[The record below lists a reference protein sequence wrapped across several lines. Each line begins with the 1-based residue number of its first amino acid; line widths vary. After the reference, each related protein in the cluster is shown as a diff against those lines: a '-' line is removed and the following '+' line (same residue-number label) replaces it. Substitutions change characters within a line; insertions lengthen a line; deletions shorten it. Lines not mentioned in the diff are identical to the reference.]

1 MSDDPIASGVWG
13 IIGAVVG
20 SGVGGYVTYRIE
32 SHFRKQDR
40 QQVRRERISR
50 VHRTTGK
57 IINELLNMRRQALEH
72 VPAEHKGP
80 FWPLILPMIGIDPA
94 PLSYS
99 IDDISV
105 IAGPKADDVAHELI
119 ECEGFRNV
127 IAGSFVHY
135 NELRGRLSDAL
146 MPFTIWVD
154 GVAQTDV
161 AYRANAAIVR
171 LETEVESL
179 ATQIASALQE
189 MDDKIYKLGPMYNAM
204 MDDLNGEGNRT
215 QIVLPPRAK

>member
-1 MSDDPIASGVWG
+1 MANDAVAAGIWG
-13 IIGAVVG
+13 IIGALVG
-20 SGVGGYVTYRIE
+20 SGVGGYVTYKIE

-57 IINELLNMRRQALEH
+57 IINDLLNMRRQALEH
-72 VPAEHKGP
+72 VPAGHAGP
-80 FWPLILPMIGIDPA
+80 FWPLIMPMIGIDPA

-105 IAGPKADDVAHELI
+105 IAGPKADHVAHELM

-127 IAGSFVHY
+127 IVGSFVHY

-146 MPFTIWVD
+146 MPFTIWV
-154 GVAQTDV
+154 GGIAQTDV
-161 AYRANAAIVR
+161 VYRTNAAIVR

-179 ATQIASALQE
+179 AKQIASALNE
-189 MDDKIYKLGPMYNAM
+189 MHEKIYKLGPMYNAM
-204 MDDLNGEGNRT
+204 MDDLNGGGNRA
-215 QIVLPPRAK
+215 QIGLPPKAA